1 MPTSQNAK
9 VIDLVLYSQD
19 GKRYLRIR
27 VKTLSKR
34 NAIPLGK
41 NQEKIMGDFWVIVRL
56 DGGKKQGVPV
66 SYILTP
72 EEVCNRARSH
82 KGDWFL
88 EVKDYELPKFEE
100 AWSRIGLG
108 FGDGEA
114 G

>member
-1 MPTSQNAK
+1 
-9 VIDLVLYSQD
+9 
-19 GKRYLRIR
+19 
-27 VKTLSKR
+27 
-34 NAIPLGK
+34 
-41 NQEKIMGDFWVIVRL
+41 MGDFWVIVL
-56 DGGKKQGVPV
+56 SDGEKKQGVPV
-66 SYILTP
+66 SYILTPEEVCNTP